1 MKKLVPSIVVL
12 LLFSILF
19 AACTA
24 QEEAEKTDQ
33 IAETQRT
40 FRFVMISKV
49 VHPWFDQVE
58 KGAIAAAE
66 RLSEE
71 TGDIVEVE
79 YRAPENADVV
89 QQNEIIERTIA
100 TNPDGIFIDLLDPDG
115 NRVLLEE
122 AISRGIPVVIFD
134 SVSPP
139 GMNLTEVNNDF
150 AEQAAYASERLA
162 EMINYKGKVAI
173 MQGVPTAPNHRIRTE
188 SHRAVFAKYPD
199 IEVVAEGIAN
209 DSIEQA
215 QEQAASILSA
225 HPDLNGFVTSDAA
238 GPIGIGSAIRE
249 AGKAGEVLLIG
260 LEDLPPMIQLM
271 NEGIMQFSACTKPL
285 MQGQYS
291 VLALWQQAIGQ
302 PSPRVIDTGIGLLTT
317 ELAADPNYVGF

>member
-1 MKKLVPSIVVL
+1 MQKIIPIVIIMSAVML
-12 LLFSILF
+12 L
-19 AACTA
+19 ATCADNVQNEEVA
-24 QEEAEKTDQ
+24 QDDS
-33 IAETQRT
+33 QRT

-66 RLSEE
+66 NLATE
-71 TGDIVEVE
+71 TGDIFEVE
-79 YRAPENADVV
+79 YHAPENADVV
-89 QQNEIIERTIA
+89 QQNEIIERTIS
-100 TNPDGIFIDLLDPDG
+100 TKPDGIFIDLLDPDG

-122 AISRGIPVVIFD
+122 AIARDIPVVIFD

-139 GMNLTEVNNDF
+139 GMELTEVNNDF
-150 AEQAAYASERLA
+150 GRQAAYASEKLA
-162 EMINYKGKVAI
+162 EMINFKGKVAI

-199 IEVVAEGIAN
+199 ITVVEGIAN

-215 QEQAASILSA
+215 QEQAASLLSA
-225 HPDLNGFVTSDAA
+225 HPDLKGFVTSDAA
-238 GPIGIGSAIRE
+238 GPIGIGTAIRE
-249 AGKAGEVLLIG
+249 ADKAGEVFLVG

-271 NEGIMQFSACTKPL
+271 NEGIMQYSSCTKPL

-291 VLALWQQAIGQ
+291 VIALWQHAIGR
-302 PSPRVIDTGIGLLTT
+302 PVPRVIDTGIGFLTPD
-317 ELAADPNYVGF
+317 LAKDPNYIGF